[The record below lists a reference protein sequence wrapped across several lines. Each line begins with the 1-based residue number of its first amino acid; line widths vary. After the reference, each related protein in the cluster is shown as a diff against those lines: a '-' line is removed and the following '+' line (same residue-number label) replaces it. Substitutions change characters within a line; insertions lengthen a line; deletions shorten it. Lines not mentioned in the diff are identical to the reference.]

1 MEEPPDDKGF
11 TGGVRDTILNTV
23 SSTSFGPRTATSMV
37 ASLGEVEGRWQ
48 AKGTRSV
55 KTLLGGLA
63 GKGPIR
69 VTWVKMWADLLAA
82 GVDRNKI
89 DKQPNALLLELWEAT
104 ETRTAV
110 CQVWKAPT
118 ARDTSSSVRRLHAT
132 QGCSFRTVKAVTLL
146 LETGWLPVWRYTV
159 KSVPYDVLL
168 ISDSLA
174 DLEQYA
180 PELIKHLESCG
191 WAVNTAKIS
200 LKE

>member
-1 MEEPPDDKGF
+1 M
-11 TGGVRDTILNTV
+11 
-23 SSTSFGPRTATSMV
+23 
-37 ASLGEVEGRWQ
+37 
-48 AKGTRSV
+48 
-55 KTLLGGLA
+55 
-63 GKGPIR
+63 
-69 VTWVKMWADLLAA
+69 
-82 GVDRNKI
+82 
-89 DKQPNALLLELWEAT
+89 
-104 ETRTAV
+104 
-110 CQVWKAPT
+110 
-118 ARDTSSSVRRLHAT
+118 
-132 QGCSFRTVKAVTLL
+132 TLL